1 MWWLSALGGLVAL
14 ATGLLTPADAL
25 HVIERIAPVLVF
37 LVAVTV
43 IAGLADAAK
52 VFEVAA
58 REAAH
63 LGRGKVDSGVNQASP
78 CGAWVPAP
86 ATR

>member
-1 MWWLSALGGLVAL
+1 MWWLSALSGLIAL
-14 ATGLLTPADAL
+14 GSGLLGMGDAAA
-25 HVIERIAPVLVF
+25 VIERIAPVLVF
-37 LVAVTV
+37 LVSVTV

-63 LGRGKVDSGVNQASP
+63 LGRGRTARGHVG
-78 CGAWVPAP
+78 
-86 ATR
+86 